1 MHAPPSRLA
10 LGPPWPCLHTASL
23 APARPQAC
31 TSSRPAT
38 MLRTLVAAAA
48 AVSSAV
54 AANAWS
60 VIASSVGTAST
71 GITFNA

>member
-1 MHAPPSRLA
+1 
-10 LGPPWPCLHTASL
+10 
-23 APARPQAC
+23 
-31 TSSRPAT
+31 

-60 VIASSVGTAST
+60 VIASNVGTAST